1 MPKVAKPLTA
11 LEIKRLETPG
21 LHAVGTVPGLRLRV
35 MAPPSSAK
43 MWTLRIVVGNRRRD
57 LGLGGYPAV
66 ALARHWS
73 LRARSVNRSSRARI
87 R

>member
-1 MPKVAKPLTA
+1 MPKIAKPLTA

-21 LHAVGTVPGLRLRV
+21 LHAVGTVPGLCLRV
-35 MAPPSSAK
+35 MPTPSLAK
-43 MWTLRIVVGNRRRD
+43 MWTLRIVVGNKRRD
-57 LGLGGYPAV
+57 LGLDGYPAV
-66 ALARHWS
+66 ILARHWS